1 MACKVFT
8 TDNKKWESHLLMKLF
23 ISFKFKSLRLIIL
36 AISSCFF
43 TFAANT
49 AQADFYKALDAY
61 RKHDGLNVIKEVKD
75 AVNKKNNEGL
85 MLFMSAMSI
94 DRGTS
99 MKTSL
104 YKGSPD
110 NKQTTLKNILT
121 DEQRQELIELL
132 ITATSNSNA
141 DAQLYLTPF
150 IRELNNPQLT
160 ATLKSND
167 EYAKSGSLVAANYSK
182 LTDIERAELGD
193 PFAQMLLGL
202 SYLRAVDYRK
212 YGCDESPEKLICRPK
227 DETKGYY
234 WLKKS
239 LKSYESKGHGE
250 MGAFDNSMC
259 DLLQNLDDPKQ
270 LKQAYLWCILGM
282 KSGAQSD
289 SFQLLE
295 KMHRSGKLKTA
306 DPDVDNA
313 WNSSSWEDRR
323 RTFTTLGMIEQ
334 KELPSMLIETR
345 KELTKDK
352 LPVFTYYVNDY
363 IEYELDVYA
372 DGRVN
377 IAFGGTAN
385 GPRGSEGNASSFVD
399 VRKDLL
405 VKLPSRNVKSF
416 LADLK
421 KSGFYSWTAV
431 NNDIGFCDNFDWTG
445 CVPKRYQATLRD
457 GVKVNRFYYAGLA
470 GYMERKNDANTSLA
484 MLANLVE
491 KYFPTKGLRCEL
503 GASEEYKQA
512 CLVREAKLL
521 EVAQPIP
528 AKPKK

>member
-1 MACKVFT
+1 
-8 TDNKKWESHLLMKLF
+8 MKLF

-36 AISSCFF
+36 AISSCFS

-104 YKGSPD
+104 YKGSSD

-121 DEQRQELIELL
+121 VEQRQELIELL

-167 EYAKSGSLVAANYSK
+167 EYAKIGSLVAANYSK
-182 LTDIERAELGD
+182 LNDIERAELGD

-202 SYLRAVDYRK
+202 RYLRNVDYRK
-212 YGCDESPEKLICRPK
+212 YGCDESPKKPICLPR

-234 WLKKS
+234 WLKQS
-239 LKSYESKGHGE
+239 LKNFEAKGHGE
-250 MGAFDNSMC
+250 MGAFYNSMC
-259 DLLQNLDDPKQ
+259 DMLQGQDDPKQ

-289 SFQLLE
+289 SFRLLE
-295 KMHRSGKLKTA
+295 KMHTSGKLKVA
-306 DPDVDNA
+306 SPDVDEMA
-313 WNSSSWEDRR
+313 WNSAIWEENQK
-323 RTFTTLGMIEQ
+323 TFKTLSTLQQ
-334 KELPSMLIETR
+334 KELPDMLIETR

-363 IEYELDVYA
+363 MEYELDVYA

-377 IAFGGTAN
+377 IAFGSTAN

-399 VRKDLL
+399 VKKDLL
-405 VKLPSRNVKSF
+405 VKLPSRNAKSF

-421 KSGFYSWTAV
+421 KSGFYSWPAV

-470 GYMERKNDANTSLA
+470 GYVEQKNDANTSLA
-484 MLANLVE
+484 KLANLVE

-521 EVAQPIP
+521 EVAQTIP